1 VRCRGFPQAERK
13 KLKWGPHPLMI
24 SILYTKRSGPQGR
37 SVSTE
42 LSEVRGTKCV
52 PSARHTRSR
61 D

>member
-1 VRCRGFPQAERK
+1 
-13 KLKWGPHPLMI
+13 MI
-24 SILYTKRSGPQGR
+24 SILYTKRGGPQGR